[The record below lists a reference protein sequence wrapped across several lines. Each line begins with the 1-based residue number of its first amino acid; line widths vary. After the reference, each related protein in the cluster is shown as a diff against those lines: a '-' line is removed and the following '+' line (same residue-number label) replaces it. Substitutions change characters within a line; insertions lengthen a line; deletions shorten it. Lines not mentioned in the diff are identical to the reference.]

1 MPGKILC
8 LLSVFCYL
16 LLALSSPVSAQIATI
31 APATNQPTCDLC
43 GWCNP
48 QTNPKPPG
56 WDKCHACLFDTRGQE
71 STGSYWTVFGCL
83 STKPEAFVKSMLAVI
98 FGIAGGI
105 AFLAVLT
112 GSAIV
117 LTSSGYPDRL
127 QTGKDLIVSSIFGL
141 MLIIF
146 SVFLLRVVGFEILRI
161 PGFG

>member
-1 MPGKILC
+1 
-8 LLSVFCYL
+8 
-16 LLALSSPVSAQIATI
+16 
-31 APATNQPTCDLC
+31 
-43 GWCNP
+43 
-48 QTNPKPPG
+48 
-56 WDKCHACLFDTRGQE
+56 
-71 STGSYWTVFGCL
+71 
-83 STKPEAFVKSMLAVI
+83 MLAVI